1 MLFKINF
8 EGHILITADSEE
20 DARMFGNHA
29 LGAINAGH
37 GDWDIVSIEAGE

>member
-8 EGHILITADSEE
+8 EGHILITANSEE
-20 DARMFGNHA
+20 DARTFGNYS
-29 LGAINAGH
+29 LGAINASH